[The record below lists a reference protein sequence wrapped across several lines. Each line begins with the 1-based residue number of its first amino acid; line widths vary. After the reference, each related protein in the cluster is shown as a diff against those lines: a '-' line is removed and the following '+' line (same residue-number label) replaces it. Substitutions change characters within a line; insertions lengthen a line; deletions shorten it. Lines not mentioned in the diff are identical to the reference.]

1 MRRLSDRGAAII
13 MISSEMPELLGMSDR
28 ILVLAEGRVTGEL
41 TKDGFDQERVLRLA
55 SGLAT
60 TEEAA

>member
-1 MRRLSDRGAAII
+1 
-13 MISSEMPELLGMSDR
+13 MPELLGMSDR

-41 TKDGFDQERVLRLA
+41 SRDRFDQERVLRLA